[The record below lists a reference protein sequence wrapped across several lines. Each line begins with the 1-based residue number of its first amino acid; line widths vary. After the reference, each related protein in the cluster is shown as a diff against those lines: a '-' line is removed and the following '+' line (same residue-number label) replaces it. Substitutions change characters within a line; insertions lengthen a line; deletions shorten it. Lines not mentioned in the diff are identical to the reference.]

1 MGDTVVLYCFDENAG
16 SNRQEKLRMRVETDG
31 WNSEWNCS
39 FPKDLRVA
47 GQWFE
52 VPAASIS
59 SMGTHYA
66 FNKSFT
72 SEVVTLPGEAQPADM
87 PKAAP
92 AKSKA
97 KAKAVEEPDDE
108 KPKSKAKPAKSKTKA
123 KASED
128 YGESDDDE
136 EKPKAKSKAKA
147 KAKAKASEDYGESDE
162 DDEKPK
168 AKSKAKASDDYG
180 ESDDDEKP
188 KIKAKGKKSEMVY
201 DASGEEEED
210 EEAAEASPVI
220 KKVVNR
226 KEDRTDAPDSTGPGT
241 RRYLTITAAAPK
253 DDGEPTMKRKV
264 VEEHEEGESATVA
277 TIGKKKK
284 RGVRT

>member
-1 MGDTVVLYCFDENAG
+1 MLYCFDENAG

-47 GQWFE
+47 GYSFE

-108 KPKSKAKPAKSKTKA
+108 KPKSKAKPSKSKAKA
-123 KASED
+123 NANASED

-136 EKPKAKSKAKA
+136 EKPKAKSKAKS

-168 AKSKAKASDDYG
+168 S
-180 ESDDDEKP
+180 
-188 KIKAKGKKSEMVY
+188 KAKGKKSEMVY
-201 DASGEEEED
+201 DASGEEEEE